1 MTKTT
6 KKLSEEELKKTV
18 LGLNLPTDP
27 RWTDLVRM
35 NIGDILTDHAWAEQ
49 KAASSC
55 ISMIIQFSDYQEVV
69 EVLSPVVTEEW
80 GHFRMVLREM
90 EKRGFRLGPHRSDAY
105 AVKLRSIEKKGGSR
119 EQQLV
124 EKCLLNALIEA
135 RSAERFKLLWKNIPD
150 VELQEF
156 YYNLMISEAG
166 HYTNFLSLAKNYMPE
181 AYVMDRWQ
189 EYLLAEAEI
198 IRELGVRGD
207 RMH

>member
-1 MTKTT
+1 MTKAK
-6 KKLSEEELKKTV
+6 KKLTEEELKKTV

-27 RWTDLVRM
+27 RWTDLVSM
-35 NIGDILTDHAWAEQ
+35 NIGEILTDHAWAEQ

-55 ISMIIQFSDYQEVV
+55 ISMIIQFSDYPEVV
-69 EVLSPVVTEEW
+69 EVLSPVVAEEW

-90 EKRGFRLGPHRSDAY
+90 EKRGHSLGPHRSDEY
-105 AVKLRSIEKKGGSR
+105 AVKLRDIEKKGGSR

-150 VELQEF
+150 DELQKF
-156 YYNLMISEAG
+156 YYDLMISEAG
-166 HYTNFLSLAKNYMPE
+166 HYTNFISLAKNYMPDH
-181 AYVMDRWQ
+181 YVMERWQ
-189 EYLLAEAEI
+189 EFLRSEAEI
-198 IRELGVRGD
+198 IKELGIRGD